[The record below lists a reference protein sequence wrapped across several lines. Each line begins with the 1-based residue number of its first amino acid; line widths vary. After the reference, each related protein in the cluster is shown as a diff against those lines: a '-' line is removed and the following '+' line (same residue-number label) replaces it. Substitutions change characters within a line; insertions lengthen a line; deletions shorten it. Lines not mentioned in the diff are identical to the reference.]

1 MMQVPTSRPVSMQ
14 ADSLEMAETYNATS
28 IHQFNNGKVL
38 ISLLKIEEGET
49 ILDVGAGTGQLG
61 AYVAQLVGSTGRVVG
76 VDPLAAR
83 VDIARGR
90 STGNFEM
97 HLGQAEDLS
106 QFPDC
111 TFDVVYLNSVF
122 HWLNDKPRGLAEIFR
137 VLKPGGRVGFN
148 TTNPQHPHEIAKL
161 VRQALAQ
168 EGLRLGAGMNSSSW
182 SDTPDDLRV
191 LVADAGF
198 INCHSS
204 EHTISDR
211 HSDPE
216 SVIKWSASSQFGNF
230 VAGLE
235 ENDFARFR
243 RALVKLLEARQVEGV
258 IQLDRYL
265 VFITAC
271 RTGHACAELSPS
283 AV

>member
-1 MMQVPTSRPVSMQ
+1 MQ

-148 TTNPQHPHEIAKL
+148 TTNPQHSHEIAKL

-168 EGLRLGAGMNSSSW
+168 EGLRFGAGMNSSSW